1 MSKMAKPVTVTI
13 DATKKGQKPI
23 KFKEGGLH
31 KSTKTKKG
39 KKISGKKHEEAKEGK
54 LGKKAKKQEDFYE
67 NVLKGHGGKKKSK
80 KY

>member
-1 MSKMAKPVTVTI
+1 MPRPATVTI
-13 DATKKGQKPI
+13 DARKKGQKPL
-23 KFKEGGLH
+23 KFKKGGLH

-54 LGKKAKKQEDFYE
+54 LGPKAKKQENFYE
-67 NVLKGHGGKKKSK
+67 NVLKGHGGKKSK